1 MSEHLW
7 PLLRLKSE
15 SDAGL
20 KEEYYKKYLETYV
33 RNSDGEAIQIYDWNQ
48 NRIFF
53 NSHFN
58 SFEHAF
64 TENKN
69 YRYSYGVH
77 SKELCKNRA
86 RRMLWIKEVLKGEI
100 GTIERRQEF
109 RKDNRGRM
117 KKRRTLVVLE
127 ERYVVV
133 LEERDGRDGYDFVS
147 AIPADEPYLSRMR
160 KTSTLLETKK
170 SPSLNGD

>member
-1 MSEHLW
+1 MSKHLW

-15 SDAGL
+15 SDTET
-20 KEEYYKKYLETYV
+20 KKVYFKKYLETYV
-33 RNSDGEAIQIYDWNQ
+33 RTSDGQPIEIVDWLG

-53 NSHFN
+53 NAHFN
-58 SFEHAF
+58 SFDHAF

-69 YRYSYGVH
+69 YRHSHGVH
-77 SKELCKNRA
+77 SKKICENRA
-86 RRMLWIKEVLKGEI
+86 RRLLWIKETLKGEV

-109 RKDNRGRM
+109 RKDSRGRM

-133 LEERDGRDGYDFVS
+133 LEERNGRGGYDFVS
-147 AIPADEPYLSRMR
+147 AFPAEADYLR
-160 KTSTLLETKK
+160 KIRRNSTLLETKK
-170 SPSLNGD
+170 PQS